1 MQFIFAAQVLL
12 HCKGMTDAV
21 VRVVSLS
28 PPGHMFEAASPHS
41 RGEGLLC
48 FIPFPNLTYIWE
60 PPLLG
65 QSDTCTR
72 SHIFILSFSQ
82 L

>member
-1 MQFIFAAQVLL
+1 MLIPEVKDQDWFSGESCL
-12 HCKGMTDAV
+12 TE
-21 VRVVSLS
+21 SL
-28 PPGHMFEAASPHS
+28 GHMFEAASPHS